1 MLYFFPIDVLKT
13 TPQAC
18 DFTVPVWSPS
28 RAKVA
33 CGHQKDKWSQ
43 IKILSAK
50 KKKPGSPTCLVQWV
64 CQKMLEFSSLASS
77 PIIYHHFR
85 PWHPFVPFTGLVGRV
100 DCSGRQRILM
110 RKESGTKGPCDF
122 RFVLRTPTLR
132 AGSQFKNAD
141 FRLKSSVPRG
151 KTGGGLQR

>member
-1 MLYFFPIDVLKT
+1 VVLYFFPIDVLKT

-64 CQKMLEFSSLASS
+64 CQKMLEFSFLAPQPHNLPPSRAMA
-77 PIIYHHFR
+77 PFR
-85 PWHPFVPFTGLVGRV
+85 SIHW
-100 DCSGRQRILM
+100 DWSGGWIVH
-110 RKESGTKGPCDF
+110 EGKGY
-122 RFVLRTPTLR
+122 
-132 AGSQFKNAD
+132 S
-141 FRLKSSVPRG
+141 
-151 KTGGGLQR
+151 